1 MRILYVV
8 QRVPYPPNR
17 GDKIPA
23 YHAVRHLA
31 RKHQVTVAAVADSTE
46 ELEHARTLEA
56 QGLEVEVVRRRPA
69 AARYRVARAL
79 VTREPLSV
87 AHYASPG
94 LARRVIERARRT
106 RFDVAVAFS
115 SSMGQYVVDLGIP
128 FIADLVDL
136 DSRKWALYAS
146 ASRWPYSGIYALES
160 RRLLAYERMLARR
173 AYCTLVRTEAERRD
187 CLRFLPEGR
196 IEVLANGVDLDYFA
210 PNGHAPDG
218 RQIVFTGVMDYFPN
232 VQAVT
237 HFTEQILPLVQRVFP
252 DARFVIVGARPT
264 GAVRAL
270 ARRPGVRVT
279 GTVPDVRPHLWQSAV
294 AVAPLLLARGIQ
306 NKVLEAMAAATPVVT
321 TSAVLDGVGA
331 EEGAG
336 ALTGDTP
343 AAFAAR
349 VIELLGDPR
358 KAREVGRRGH
368 EFVERSCRW
377 DVRLSRLE
385 ALVEEAVQASM
396 PSELAHRNGPLET

>member
-31 RKHQVTVAAVADSTE
+31 RRHEVTVASVADSSE
-46 ELEHARTLEA
+46 ELEHARTLEG
-56 QGLEVEVVRRRPA
+56 QGVAVEVVRRHPA
-69 AARYRVARAL
+69 AARYRIARAL
-79 VTREPLSV
+79 ITREPLSV

-94 LARRVIERARRT
+94 LARRVIEQARRT

-128 FIADLVDL
+128 FIADFVDL

-146 ASRWPYSGIYALES
+146 ASRWPYSGIYALEA

-173 AYCTLVRTEAERRD
+173 AHCTLVRTEAERRD
-187 CLRFLPEGR
+187 CLRFLPESR
-196 IEVLANGVDLDYFA
+196 VEVLANGVDLDYFR
-210 PNGHAPDG
+210 PGGHPRNG

-237 HFTEQILPLVQRVFP
+237 HFAEQILPRVQRVFP
-252 DARFVIVGARPT
+252 DVRFAIVGARPT
-264 GAVRAL
+264 GPVRAL
-270 ARRPGVRVT
+270 GRRPGVSVT
-279 GTVPDVRPHLWQSAV
+279 GAVPDVRPYLWESAV

-306 NKVLEAMAAATPVVT
+306 NKVLEAMATATPVVT

-343 AAFAAR
+343 AAFADRIVDLLRDPAR
-349 VIELLGDPR
+349 AAATGCR
-358 KAREVGRRGH
+358 GR
-368 EFVERSCRW
+368 EFVERNCRW

-385 ALVEEAVQASM
+385 AIVEEAVQARRS
-396 PSELAHRNGPLET
+396 PQPKV